1 MKVRDRMT
9 TDVKTVTL
17 DTSVTEA
24 FRLMKDNSVRRLP
37 VMDKDNLVGM
47 ITMRDLNQA
56 SPSAATTLS
65 IHELNY
71 ILAKT
76 KVRDVLPKK
85 QNLVA
90 IGPDNFIETAAK
102 LMRQNLISGLPVM
115 ENDKLVGIVTET
127 DMFDA
132 LIDILGVNIPHSRID
147 VYAVDRPG
155 SLAAVT
161 QIIAN
166 RGINIL
172 NTVVYFDK
180 KKGRYKIILR
190 MEELACDDIVE
201 EIKSKGFEIDS
212 VLIRGE
218 DDV

>member
-1 MKVRDRMT
+1 
-9 TDVKTVTL
+9 
-17 DTSVTEA
+17 
-24 FRLMKDNSVRRLP
+24 
-37 VMDKDNLVGM
+37 
-47 ITMRDLNQA
+47 MRDLNQA

-76 KVRDVLPKK
+76 KVKDVLPKK

-102 LMRQNLISGLPVM
+102 LMRQNLISGLPVI

-127 DMFDA
+127 DLFDA
-132 LIDILGVNIPHSRID
+132 LIEILGVNIPHSRID

-190 MEELACDDIVE
+190 MEELKCDDIID
-201 EIKSKGFEIDS
+201 EIKSKGFEIS
-212 VLIRGE
+212 WKFSPVNIPPQLIA
-218 DDV
+218 V

>member
-9 TDVKTVTL
+9 TDVKTVNL

-37 VMDKDNLVGM
+37 VMDNDNLVGM

-76 KVRDVLPKK
+76 KVKDVLPKK

-127 DMFDA
+127 DLFDA
-132 LIDILGVNIPHSRID
+132 LIEILGVNIPHSRID

-155 SLAAVT
+155 SLATVT

-190 MEELACDDIVE
+190 MEEIECDDIVE

-218 DDV
+218 DDI